1 MRIRRGNP
9 AHHTPTMKQK
19 IKTAIPQLSRA
30 RICDVKAYLMQFEPN
45 SDMIDVWLKRMHL
58 AEEIQ
63 LLPADDPQEIT
74 QHDRDTAI
82 KFGPETMYF
91 VKLL

>member
-1 MRIRRGNP
+1 
-9 AHHTPTMKQK
+9 MKEK

-45 SDMIDVWLKRMHL
+45 SDLIDVWLKRMHL

-63 LLPADDPQEIT
+63 LLPADDPMEIT

-82 KFGPETMYF
+82 MFGPETMYF
-91 VKLL
+91 VKLI